1 MVQVDFSELPSMMND
16 WIKKLFNNRT
26 RYTVCKGG
34 GGSGKSYGIMQLVVY
49 RVIAEPGHKVL
60 IIRKVATTLR
70 ESCFSLVIEI
80 INSYGCMSLFK
91 INKTDMVIEC
101 VNGNKILFKGL
112 DDPEKI
118 KSINA
123 ITDVVIE
130 EATEL
135 DAADLRQLDIRL
147 RGKTKYPKQMFIMFN
162 PVSATHW
169 IKRDFFDI
177 KRDDCT
183 IIETNYLDNK
193 FLDAEAIKVMEA
205 FKETDPYYY
214 MVYFLGQWG
223 VTGKTVFDVEA
234 VTNRLTAIKQPLCK
248 GYFRYSMIGDKID
261 DKSIAFIESDTGY
274 INVYERPK
282 NEVPYVIGGDTAGS
296 GADNFVNQ
304 VLDNTTG
311 RQVATLRH
319 QFDEDLYAKQTYC
332 LGKWYNYALIGI
344 ESNYTIYP
352 IKTLQD
358 LGYNKMYM
366 REIEDSITNKITLK
380 YGFNTNKVTRPII
393 IADLIQIVRESVELI
408 NDRTTLEEMLTFVR
422 NDKGRPEAEE
432 GAHDDCIMA
441 LAIAYYIRDQQSY
454 TVKKSSKFDLKKL
467 SYDLQQDYL
476 NANKSQQAYL
486 KDKWTKMGLF
496 D

>member
-1 MVQVDFSELPSMMND
+1 MIQVDFSELPKMLNA
-16 WIKKLFNNRT
+16 WIRKLFNNRG
-26 RYTVCKGG
+26 RYIVCKGG
-34 GGSGKSYGIMQLVVY
+34 GGSGKSYGIFQLIVY

-60 IIRKVATTLR
+60 VIRKVATTLR
-70 ESCFSLVIEI
+70 ESCFSLVVEI
-80 INSYGCMSLFK
+80 IASYGCTNLFK
-91 INKTDMVIEC
+91 INKSDMVIEC
-101 VNGNKILFKGL
+101 INGNKILFKGL

-118 KSINA
+118 KSING
-123 ITDVVIE
+123 ITDIVIE

-135 DAADLRQLDIRL
+135 EQSDIQQLDIRL
-147 RGKTKYPKQMFIMFN
+147 RGKTKQPKQMFIMFN

-169 IKRDFFDI
+169 IKKMFFDV
-177 KRDDCT
+177 KREDCT
-183 IIETNYLDNK
+183 VIETNYKDNR
-193 FLDAEAIKVMEA
+193 FLDEESKKVLES

-214 MVYFLGQWG
+214 MVYCLNQWG

-234 VTNRLTAIKQPLCK
+234 VSNRLETIKPPLAK
-248 GYFRYSMIGDKID
+248 GYFRYSIVNDKID
-261 DKSIAFIESDTGY
+261 DKSIQFIESDQGY
-274 INVYERPK
+274 ILVYEKPRP
-282 NEVPYVIGGDTAGS
+282 NIPYVIGGDTAGS

-304 VLDNTTG
+304 VLDNTNG

-319 QFDEDLYAKQTYC
+319 QFDEDLYAHQTYC
-332 LGKWYNYALIGI
+332 LGKWYNMALIGI

-352 IKTLQD
+352 IKKLQD

-380 YGFNTNKVTRPII
+380 YGFNTNKLTRPLI
-393 IADLIQIVRESVELI
+393 IAELIQIVRENSNLI

-441 LAIAYYIRDQQSY
+441 LAIAYYIRDQQAF
-454 TVKKSSKFDLKKL
+454 TVKSTPKFDLKKL
-467 SYDLQQDYL
+467 SIDLQQDYN
-476 NANKSQQAYL
+476 NANKSQKEYL
-486 KDKWTKMGLF
+486 KDKWTKLGLF

>member
-1 MVQVDFSELPSMMND
+1 
-16 WIKKLFNNRT
+16 
-26 RYTVCKGG
+26 
-34 GGSGKSYGIMQLVVY
+34 LV
-49 RVIAEPGHKVL
+49 L
-60 IIRKVATTLR
+60 
-70 ESCFSLVIEI
+70 EI
-80 INSYGCMSLFK
+80 INSYGCASLFK
-91 INKTDMVIEC
+91 VNKTDMVIEC
-101 VNGNKILFKGL
+101 INGNKILFKGL

-123 ITDVVIE
+123 ITDIVIE

-135 DAADLRQLDIRL
+135 DAADIRQLDIRL
-147 RGKTKYPKQMFIMFN
+147 RGKTKQPKQMFIMFN

-169 IKRDFFDI
+169 IKRDFFDV

-183 IIETNYLDNK
+183 IIETNYKDNR

-205 FKETDPYYY
+205 FKTTDPYYY

-234 VTNRLTAIKQPLCK
+234 VTNRLTAIGKPLVK
-248 GYFRYSMIGDKID
+248 GYFRYNLLGDKID
-261 DKSIAFIESDTGY
+261 DASIQFIESENGY
-274 INVYERPK
+274 INIYQQPRK
-282 NEVPYVIGGDTAGS
+282 DVPYVIGGDTAGS

-319 QFDEDLYAKQTYC
+319 QFDEDLYAHQTYC
-332 LGKWYNYALIGI
+332 LGKYYNYALIGI

-352 IKTLQD
+352 IKKLQD
-358 LGYNKMYM
+358 MGYSKMYM
-366 REIEDSITNKITLK
+366 REIEDSITNKITMK
-380 YGFNTNKVTRPII
+380 YGFNTNKVTRPVI
-393 IADLIQIVRESVELI
+393 IAELIQIVRESVELI

-454 TVKKSSKFDLKKL
+454 TVKKVQKFDLKRL
-467 SYDLQQDYL
+467 SYDLQQDYN
-476 NANKSQQAYL
+476 NANKEQKAYL

>member
-1 MVQVDFSELPSMMND
+1 
-16 WIKKLFNNRT
+16 
-26 RYTVCKGG
+26 
-34 GGSGKSYGIMQLVVY
+34 
-49 RVIAEPGHKVL
+49 
-60 IIRKVATTLR
+60 
-70 ESCFSLVIEI
+70 
-80 INSYGCMSLFK
+80 
-91 INKTDMVIEC
+91 
-101 VNGNKILFKGL
+101 
-112 DDPEKI
+112 
-118 KSINA
+118 
-123 ITDVVIE
+123 
-130 EATEL
+130 
-135 DAADLRQLDIRL
+135 
-147 RGKTKYPKQMFIMFN
+147 MFIMFN